1 MQERTKIVHVP
12 LALNQLRNDHKSR
25 YKTIT
30 KRYGACVLHSL
41 QTFIDRI
48 YCACQ
53 AIDNSLSSRQA
64 ARFKRQS
71 FYVAIGKISSRST
84 TRVIFH
90 ASLDNYEFRWI
101 VQLLVVKPR
110 CNGDYGLT
118 VYPLPVHT
126 IVLTSFNRTVD
137 CPFFFSS
144 NANRI
149 RFLVFFVTVRRL
161 MVNGHVL
168 EKIAVSKCK
177 VENKHRI
184 LLVRG
189 NFDGA
194 ICLGYVIVG
203 LLIVLQDGDG
213 DKGKF
218 DHFKI
223 VDHT

>member
-1 MQERTKIVHVP
+1 M
-12 LALNQLRNDHKSR
+12 
-25 YKTIT
+25 
-30 KRYGACVLHSL
+30 HSL

-48 YCACQ
+48 YGACQ

-71 FYVAIGKISSRST
+71 FYAAIGKISSRST

-101 VQLLVVKPR
+101 VQLLVVKSR
-110 CNGDYGLT
+110 RNGDHGSA
-118 VYPLPVHT
+118 VYPFSVHT

-137 CPFFFSS
+137 CPFFLFFFS

-161 MVNGHVL
+161 MVNGHVV

-177 VENKHRI
+177 VENNHRV

-194 ICLGYVIVG
+194 ICLGYVIIG
-203 LLIVLQDGDG
+203 LSIARQDGDG
-213 DKGKF
+213 DKGEF
-218 DHFKI
+218 HRFKI
-223 VDHT
+223 VDRT